1 MIKPITIN
9 VEDSNLAKKARG
21 VDISPELKKEI
32 IKNTL
37 CDKCKYS

>member
-9 VEDSNLAKKARG
+9 VEDSNLAKKARN
-21 VDISPELKKEI
+21 VAASDELKKEI

-37 CDKCKYS
+37 CDKCK